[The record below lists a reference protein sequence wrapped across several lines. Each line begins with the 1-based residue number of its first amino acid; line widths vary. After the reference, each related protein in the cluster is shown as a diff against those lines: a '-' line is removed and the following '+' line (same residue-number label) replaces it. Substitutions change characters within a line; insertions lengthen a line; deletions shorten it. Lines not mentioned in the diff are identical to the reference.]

1 MIYIDDR
8 IGSKELA
15 DLIDN
20 SILVSLDFGDVSFEG
35 NGAEGKI
42 QIGIERKTW
51 GDLINSFRSGR
62 LVGHQ
67 LIGLLENYQKVY
79 LICEGIIRENKKSG
93 VIEEWRHGKWKKVDY
108 SESERARQ
116 RFAYQAVW
124 KHLITLET
132 KLGIEIRVTADL
144 GETTRMIEVLH
155 EWWGEPWESHR
166 SHLQQQV
173 NNPPTTFALLRP
185 GKPSWPV
192 QFAVNL
198 PVRVGWQ
205 KAVAI
210 EKHFGSVP
218 LMIEASVAQWM
229 EVDGIGKTLAN
240 QIWRALHT

>member
-8 IGSKELA
+8 IGSKELV
-15 DLIDN
+15 DLIND
-20 SILVSLDFGDVSFEG
+20 SILVNLDYGDVSFEG
-35 NGAEGKI
+35 NSAEGKI

-67 LIGLLENYQKVY
+67 IIGLFENYQKIY

-132 KLGIEIRVTADL
+132 KLGIEIRTTADL
-144 GETTRMIEVLH
+144 GETARMIEVLH
-155 EWWGEPWESHR
+155 EWWGEPWESHK
-166 SHLQQQV
+166 SHVQHYVGNQ
-173 NNPPTTFALLRP
+173 TALLRP
-185 GKPSWPV
+185 SKPSWPV
-192 QFAVNL
+192 QFAANL
-198 PVRVGWQ
+198 PCRVGWG
-205 KAVAI
+205 KAAI
-210 EKHFGSVP
+210 IAKHFGRVRE
-218 LMIEASVAQWM
+218 MNEASVAQWM